1 VVEIGFER
9 GNPVSVDAER
19 LDPVSLIRR
28 ANALAGAHGF
38 GRLDM
43 IENRVVGIK
52 SREIY
57 ETPGLLLLIRAHQ
70 ELESLTLAAD
80 VLRTKRQLE
89 MQWADLVY
97 QGLWFGPLKEALDGF
112 MDRTQATVNGT
123 VRIRLHMGNA
133 TVIGRGSAD
142 SLYVPDMA
150 TYGSEDRFDHRAAE
164 GFIYVWGLPTRMWA
178 AARRG
183 DS

>member
-1 VVEIGFER
+1 V
-9 GNPVSVDAER
+9 R

-28 ANALAGAHGF
+28 ANELAGRHGF

-43 IENRVVGIK
+43 VENRVVGIK

-80 VLRTKRQLE
+80 VQRTKRRLE
-89 MQWADLVY
+89 QEWADLVY
-97 QGLWFGPLKEALDGF
+97 QGLWFGPLKDALDGF
-112 MDRTQATVNGT
+112 IERTQQCVNGS
-123 VRIRLHMGNA
+123 VRVKLHKGNA
-133 TVIGRGSAD
+133 TVVGRSSESD

-150 TYGSEDRFDHRAAE
+150 TYGSDDRFDQRAAE
-164 GFIYVWGLPTRMWA
+164 GFIYVWGLPTRLWS
-178 AARRG
+178 ARRR
-183 DS
+183 DR